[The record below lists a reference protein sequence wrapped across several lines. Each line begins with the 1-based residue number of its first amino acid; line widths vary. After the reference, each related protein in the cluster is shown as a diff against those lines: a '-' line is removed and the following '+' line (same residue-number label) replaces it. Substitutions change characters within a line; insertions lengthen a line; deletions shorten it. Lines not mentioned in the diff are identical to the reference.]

1 MFDQLESLDA
11 KFQEIEAQLQD
22 PAIVTDSKKL
32 RELTKLRAELEPVV
46 AAWAEQR
53 TRLKQLEEA
62 EGILGDKE
70 MDPELREMAEM
81 EIPDLKKAI
90 EAGEVEL
97 KRLLVPKDPKD
108 ARNVILEVRAGT
120 GGEEAALF
128 AGELFRMYVRFAERR
143 GFKVSILDESE
154 ADMGGLK
161 EAVAEIEGEG
171 AYSVFRFESGVHRVQ
186 RVPKTETQGRIHT
199 SAATV
204 AVMPEA
210 DEVDI
215 QIHDKDLR
223 IDTFCSG
230 GKGGQSVNTT
240 YSAVRLTHLPTNTV
254 VQCQD
259 ERSQLKNMAK
269 AMTVLRSRL
278 LASPRWAPATAARRS
293 APTTSP
299 RAASPTTGSTSPST
313 SSTPSWLASWNPF
326 WNPCALP
333 SRRSGSNSSKGRPT
347 LHCGHW
353 QLTIER
359 YPTTSPYSGFAF
371 VEWGTPWRA
380 SLSPS

>member
-1 MFDQLESLDA
+1 MFDQLEALDA
-11 KFQEIEAQLQD
+11 RFQEVEAQLQD
-22 PAIVTDSKKL
+22 PAIVSDSKKL

-46 AAWAEQR
+46 LVWKAQR
-53 TRLKQLEEA
+53 TRLQQLREA
-62 EGILGDKE
+62 EEILGDKS
-70 MDPELREMAEM
+70 MDAELREMAEL
-81 EIPDLKKAI
+81 EIPELKAAI
-90 EAGEVEL
+90 EAGEAEL
-97 KRLLVPKDPKD
+97 KKLLVPKDPKD

-128 AGELFRMYVRFAERR
+128 AAELFRMYLRFAERK
-143 GFKVSILDESE
+143 GFKVSVLDQSE

-215 QIHDKDLR
+215 EIHQKDLR
-223 IDTFCSG
+223 VDTFCSG

-259 ERSQLKNMAK
+259 ERSQLKNMSK

-278 LASPRWAPATAARRS
+278 LEKAQAEVDAESSALRKSQVGSGDRS
-293 APTTSP
+293 EKIRTYNFPQSRVTDHRVNVTVHQLEAFMQGQIEPILEAL
-299 RAASPTTGSTSPST
+299 RAAHEAER
-313 SSTPSWLASWNPF
+313 L
-326 WNPCALP
+326 
-333 SRRSGSNSSKGRPT
+333 K
-347 LHCGHW
+347 
-353 QLTIER
+353 QL
-359 YPTTSPYSGFAF
+359 G
-371 VEWGTPWRA
+371 
-380 SLSPS
+380 

>member
-1 MFDQLESLDA
+1 MRDQLDSIDA
-11 KFQEIEAQLQD
+11 KFQEVEAQLQD
-22 PAIVTDSKKL
+22 PAIVSDAKKL

-46 AAWAEQR
+46 LAWQAQR
-53 TRLKQLEEA
+53 TRLQQLQEA
-62 EGILGDKE
+62 EEILADKS
-70 MDPELREMAEM
+70 MDADLREMAEL
-81 EIPDLKKAI
+81 EIPELKTALA
-90 EAGEVEL
+90 AGEVEL
-97 KRLLVPKDPKD
+97 QKLLVPKDPKD

-128 AGELFRMYVRFAERR
+128 AAELFRMYVRFAERK
-143 GFKVSILDESE
+143 GFKVSVLDESE
-154 ADMGGLK
+154 ADMGGLR
-161 EAVAEIEGEG
+161 EVVAEIEGEG

-210 DEVDI
+210 DEVEI
-215 QIHDKDLR
+215 QIEQKDLR

-278 LASPRWAPATAARRS
+278 FDKAQAEVDAEASALRKSQVGSGDRS
-293 APTTSP
+293 EKIRTYNFPQSRVTDHRVNVTIHQLDTFMQGQIEP
-299 RAASPTTGSTSPST
+299 ILEPLRAAHEAER
-313 SSTPSWLASWNPF
+313 L
-326 WNPCALP
+326 
-333 SRRSGSNSSKGRPT
+333 K
-347 LHCGHW
+347 
-353 QLTIER
+353 QL
-359 YPTTSPYSGFAF
+359 G
-371 VEWGTPWRA
+371 
-380 SLSPS
+380 

>member
-1 MFDQLESLDA
+1 MLDQLESLDA

-22 PAIVTDSKKL
+22 PAVVSDMKRL
-32 RELTKLRAELEPVV
+32 RELSKLRAELEPVV
-46 AAWAEQR
+46 QAWHLQR
-53 TRLKQLEEA
+53 NRLQQLDEA
-62 EGILGDKE
+62 EGILADKSQ
-70 MDPELREMAEM
+70 DPGLREMAEM
-81 EIPDLKKAI
+81 EIPELKAAI
-90 EAGEVEL
+90 QEGEAGL
-97 KRLLVPKDPKD
+97 KHLLVPKDPKD

-128 AGELFRMYVRFAERR
+128 AGEVFRMYVRFAERR
-143 GFKVSILDESE
+143 GFKVNVLNESE
-154 ADMGGLK
+154 ADQGGVR
-161 EAVAEIEGEG
+161 EVVAEVEGEG
-171 AYSVFRFESGVHRVQ
+171 AYSLFRFESGVHRVQ

-199 SAATV
+199 SACTV

-215 QIHDKDLR
+215 TIHEKDLR

-278 LASPRWAPATAARRS
+278 LAKAQGEQDAIEADLRKNQVGSGDRS
-293 APTTSP
+293 EKIRTYNFPQGRVTDHRVNVTIHQLDSFMQGMIEP
-299 RAASPTTGSTSPST
+299 IVEPLRAAFEAER
-313 SSTPSWLASWNPF
+313 LQ
-326 WNPCALP
+326 
-333 SRRSGSNSSKGRPT
+333 
-347 LHCGHW
+347 
-353 QLTIER
+353 QLE
-359 YPTTSPYSGFAF
+359 A
-371 VEWGTPWRA
+371 
-380 SLSPS
+380 

>member
-1 MFDQLESLDA
+1 MFDQLEGLDA
-11 KFQEIEAQLQD
+11 RFQEVEAQLQD
-22 PAIVTDSKKL
+22 PAIVSDSKKL

-46 AAWAEQR
+46 LTWQAQR
-53 TRLKQLEEA
+53 NRMQQLKEA
-62 EGILGDKE
+62 EEILADKT
-70 MDPELREMAEM
+70 MDAELREMAEL
-81 EIPDLKKAI
+81 EIPDLKAAI
-90 EAGEVEL
+90 EAGDLEL
-97 KRLLVPKDPKD
+97 KKLLVPKDPKD

-128 AGELFRMYVRFAERR
+128 AAELFRMYVRFAERK
-143 GFKVSILDESE
+143 GFKVSVLDESE

-204 AVMPEA
+204 AVMLEA

-215 QIHDKDLR
+215 EIHQKDLR
-223 IDTFCSG
+223 VDTFCSG

-278 LASPRWAPATAARRS
+278 LEKAQAEVDAESSALRKSQVGSGDRS
-293 APTTSP
+293 EKIRTYNFPQSRVTDHRVNVTIHQLDSFMQGQIEP
-299 RAASPTTGSTSPST
+299 ILEPLRAAHEAER
-313 SSTPSWLASWNPF
+313 LQ
-326 WNPCALP
+326 
-333 SRRSGSNSSKGRPT
+333 
-347 LHCGHW
+347 
-353 QLTIER
+353 QL
-359 YPTTSPYSGFAF
+359 GA
-371 VEWGTPWRA
+371 
-380 SLSPS
+380 